1 MWSRTCPF
9 SKNRI
14 SGLICSAE
22 KKGYVR
28 FHMEGATLLAWDD
41 DLILRTSYAW
51 INHTVFFL
59 LNLILEDWT
68 HLTSV
73 LPALLIA
80 PLGWGKGQNAT
91 TKMVAFSRGV
101 REEGGSWCRKWGW
114 FWALISICPFQKK
127 EFTRFRLFFPLL
139 GHKNESIC
147 GDSIPVWESGMTFH
161 LHGKVG
167 SQWHWWQSYEWKG
180 YFHHGRLDM
189 GLLSLFFFQ
198 TG

>member
-91 TKMVAFSRGV
+91 IFVVAFSRGV

-114 FWALISICPFQKK
+114 FWALISICPFLKM
-127 EFTRFRLFFPLL
+127 EFTRFRPLL

-147 GDSIPVWESGMTFH
+147 GFENLEWLSTCMEKLDLSGTGDNPMN
-161 LHGKVG
+161 VP
-167 SQWHWWQSYEWKG
+167 G